1 MGTLKPLTP
10 FEKISYGAG
19 DVGCTVVWNVVGMF
33 MTIYYTD
40 DLGISAAS
48 VAAIM
53 LSVRI
58 FDGFSDLVM
67 GYFLDRTNSKLG
79 KARPWILW
87 TSPLLCIFLVL
98 CFTVPD
104 FASYSLKVGYAFLTY
119 FFLTVVFYTSC
130 NLAYCSLQSFVSTSI
145 EERASMNS
153 YRFVMTATGALIL
166 GYVTPVAAKSLG
178 WFGITVLYGLIA
190 FALLMLCF
198 FVCKERVKPQPRA
211 EGDKVTVKESLK
223 VLANNKYFFF
233 LVAFFVIDFANA
245 GLTGASGMY
254 LARYIIQD
262 DAFFGHLNFAG
273 TFPQLLAC
281 FFFPFIMKICKGKW
295 NAIILGYVL
304 YIIGY
309 GMCQLLVSTDMKIG
323 SFDYYVMLIG
333 LAIKGIGWGMHLVA
347 LFAMI
352 ADVVEY
358 GEWKTGRRLDG
369 ATYSVSSFG
378 FKIGL
383 GLGGAIVGWA
393 LSLVNYNA
401 ELEVQPV
408 ETLEAILN
416 INFFIPLVLSIAGL
430 VISLLGNLDKIHP
443 QVMKDLTVRRAE
455 EASKF
460 GITQ

>member
-1 MGTLKPLTP
+1 MEKLRPLTP

-40 DLGISAAS
+40 DLGISAAA

-53 LSVRI
+53 LSVKM

-67 GYFLDRTNSKLG
+67 GYLLDRTNSKLG

-87 TSPLLCIFLVL
+87 TSPFLCSFVVL

-104 FASYSLKVGYAFLTY
+104 FANYSLKVAYAFLTY

-130 NLAYCSLQSFVSTSI
+130 NLAFCSLQSFCSNSV

-153 YRFVMTATGALIL
+153 YRFVMTAVGALIL

-178 WFGITVLYGLIA
+178 WLGITSLYGAIA
-190 FALLMLCF
+190 FGLLMLCF

-211 EGDKVTVKESLK
+211 AEDKVTVKESLS
-223 VLANNKYFFF
+223 VLARNKYFFF

-254 LARYIIQD
+254 LARYILQD
-262 DAFFGHLNFAG
+262 DTFFGHLNFAS

-281 FFFPFIMKICKGKW
+281 FFFPFIMKLCKGKW
-295 NAIILGYVL
+295 NAIIFGYIL

-309 GMCQLLVSTDMKIG
+309 GMCQLLVGTDMTIG
-323 SFDYYVMLIG
+323 SFDYYLMLVG
-333 LAIKGIGWGMHLVA
+333 SAIKGFGWGMHLVA
-347 LFAMI
+347 MFAMI

-358 GEWKTGRRLDG
+358 GEWVTGRRLDG

-383 GLGGAIVGWA
+383 GVGGSIVGWA
-393 LSLVNYNA
+393 LSLVNYDA
-401 ELEVQPV
+401 TLAVQPQ

-455 EASKF
+455 EAAKF
-460 GITQ
+460 GAAQ